1 MASMTG
7 LILKEFCD
15 FHFGASMTPSIAWPS
30 WPDASLTFPRWARGQ
45 VGPIVRPSSEPRQ
58 VLPESIET
66 SVGRVW

>member
-1 MASMTG
+1 

-15 FHFGASMTPSIAWPS
+15 FHFGASMTPSIAWLS
-30 WPDASLTFPRWARGQ
+30 WPDASLTLPRWARGQ
-45 VGPIVRPSSEPRQ
+45 GRADSAPKSEPRQ